1 MSRQR
6 PATPNDIGALPS
18 RRPATPAEALSGQS
32 SSAWVPDP
40 EPGPSPDFQ
49 PASRR
54 PATPNDALGIPS
66 EQRPLPA
73 STPTDSSPLHN
84 PWVWITL
91 AGVAVV
97 LIGFLVFVISRPTK
111 PTEQS
116 TTDTPTTP
124 APAPSLAD
132 TTHSPTQQPKLQLP
146 VSTSPRKV
154 DLLKLVD
161 PSRDTIDGTWMF
173 VNGQLK
179 SNDALRA
186 RINIPYDP
194 PREYDFVIEF
204 TRNAG
209 IDCVVQDFTNVR
221 QCAWMMGGWKG
232 TINGFHLV
240 NDKTAQYNPGSDKSF
255 ILENGQRHTSL
266 VRVRRNYIE
275 GVVDGKVL
283 VHHETDGNNLLS
295 KEWSVTAPLGLGT
308 CQSPTTFHRAELIEV
323 SQ

>member
-1 MSRQR
+1 MSRKR

-40 EPGPSPDFQ
+40 EPGPSPDLH

-54 PATPNDALGIPS
+54 PATPADALGIPS
-66 EQRPLPA
+66 EHRPLTSIAPPA
-73 STPTDSSPLHN
+73 PQSYLAN
-84 PWVWITL
+84 PWVWITFG
-91 AGVAVV
+91 GVAVA
-97 LIGFLVFVISRPTK
+97 LIGFLVFVLN
-111 PTEQS
+111 QS
-116 TTDTPTTP
+116 NQPQDQ
-124 APAPSLAD
+124 APAPIVQ
-132 TTHSPTQQPKLQLP
+132 SPSQDATPTPKPAITQGPK
-146 VSTSPRKV
+146 RV
-154 DLLKLVD
+154 DLLKLID
-161 PSRDTIDGTWMF
+161 PSRDTVDGTWMF

-179 SNDALRA
+179 SNDATRA

-209 IDCVVQDFTNVR
+209 IDCIVQDFTNVR
-221 QCAWMMGGWKG
+221 QCAWMIGGWKG

-255 ILENGQRHTSL
+255 ILQSGERHTSI

-283 VHHETDGNNLLS
+283 VHHETDGTNLS
-295 KEWSVTAPLGLGT
+295 NKEWSVTAPLGLGT
-308 CQSPTTFHRAELIEV
+308 YQSPTTFHRAELIEIN
-323 SQ
+323 Q